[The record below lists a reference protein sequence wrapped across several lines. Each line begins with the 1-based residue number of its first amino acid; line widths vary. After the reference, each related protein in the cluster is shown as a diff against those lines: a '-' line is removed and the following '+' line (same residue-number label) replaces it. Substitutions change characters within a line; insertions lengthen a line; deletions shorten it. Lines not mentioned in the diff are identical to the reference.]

1 MGERISVLGLGNMGA
16 ALAGTLLKD
25 DHEINVWNRTESKAE
40 PLIAAGARKASDPA
54 AAIAVSDVVIIC
66 VGNYEDSKETL
77 AECGDLT
84 GKTLVQLTTGTAS
97 EAEAMG
103 AWVESK
109 GGLYLDGVII
119 AYPSGI
125 GEEETVL
132 VISGSEVAWANCEK
146 IIKKL
151 GGASM
156 YLGTNLAAPIA
167 LEAAMVG
174 PNLMAII
181 GAIYGAYLLEKAGFD
196 IGDYAEIMAAGVP
209 LLSQSL
215 HRQISAIAT
224 NNFSDTE
231 ASLGTWAAAINH
243 NVDAFG
249 GQGGIDL
256 MMPIRELLNRAVNAG
271 YADEEIAAAIKV
283 LRQTASH
290 GKPT

>member
-40 PLIAAGARKASDPA
+40 SLIAAGARKASDPA
-54 AAIAVSDVVIIC
+54 AAIAVRDIVIIC

-77 AECGDLT
+77 AECEDLT
-84 GKTLVQLTTGTAS
+84 GKTLIQLTTGTAS
-97 EAEAMG
+97 DAEAMG

-125 GEEETVL
+125 GDEETIL

-181 GAIYGAYLLEKAGFD
+181 GAINGAY
-196 IGDYAEIMAAGVP
+196 
-209 LLSQSL
+209 
-215 HRQISAIAT
+215 
-224 NNFSDTE
+224 
-231 ASLGTWAAAINH
+231 LGTWAAAINH

-283 LRQTASH
+283 LRQTASQ